1 MLSRINQFK
10 GLQKLL
16 GNFHVAIR
24 TCPFEQVQNFA
35 GKDHGYRSL
44 APWPL
49 SFTFAETTG
58 LVCSNL
64 FPVASK

>member
-1 MLSRINQFK
+1 MLSHINQFK
-10 GLQKLL
+10 GLQKLF

-35 GKDHGYRSL
+35 GKGHGYRSL
-44 APWPL
+44 APWPR
-49 SFTFAETTG
+49 SFIFAETMG